1 MRIDPADILTCLG
14 HDPRPNDGPAPMMP
28 PIVQTS
34 LFAFESFDA
43 LCEGLSEEHRQH
55 VYSRGQNPT
64 VEAIELQLATL
75 ERGDRCKC
83 FASGM
88 AAISSA
94 MYGLLEAGDHVL
106 FVNQVYG
113 PTLEL
118 AEHLRRFGIEH
129 DVTLELDLESVEQAL
144 RPQTKL
150 IWLESPGTM
159 LYRMLDLPAVVR
171 LAKSRGILV
180 GMDNTWA
187 TPLLQKPLT
196 VGVDIV
202 AHSCAKYIG
211 GHSDVIAGALIGS
224 ESVMEQI
231 FYRSY
236 LLNGGVLSPHDAWLL
251 VRGLRTLPTRL
262 EQHEAGGLAVMEF
275 LRQHPA
281 VKAVY
286 HPAAC
291 EDRLLVEDQLAG
303 YTGLFSFELD
313 GADHTRVARVIDT
326 LTLFR
331 IGVSWGGV
339 ESLAISPNRGG
350 EGAEP
355 ALRAAGI
362 PAGLIRLSIGL
373 EPPDALIADLDAAL
387 SAT

>member
-1 MRIDPADILTCLG
+1 MRIDPDDIITCLG
-14 HDPRPNDGPAPMMP
+14 HDPRPTDGPVPMMP

-34 LFAFESFDA
+34 LFAFESFEA

-64 VEAIELQLATL
+64 VEAIERQLASL
-75 ERGDRCKC
+75 ERGERCKC

-118 AEHLRRFGIEH
+118 AEHLRRFGIEY
-129 DVTLELDLESVEQAL
+129 DIMLELDLESVEQAL
-144 RPQTKL
+144 RPETKL
-150 IWLESPGTM
+150 VWLESPGTM

-202 AHSCAKYIG
+202 GFHLHRERG
-211 GHSDVIAGALIGS
+211 
-224 ESVMEQI
+224 
-231 FYRSY
+231 R
-236 LLNGGVLSPHDAWLL
+236 GVLR
-251 VRGLRTLPTRL
+251 VLRSRRCWRISTCVGCCW
-262 EQHEAGGLAVMEF
+262 GGRFWGM
-275 LRQHPA
+275 R
-281 VKAVY
+281 
-286 HPAAC
+286 
-291 EDRLLVEDQLAG
+291 
-303 YTGLFSFELD
+303 
-313 GADHTRVARVIDT
+313 
-326 LTLFR
+326 
-331 IGVSWGGV
+331 GVSAPRW
-339 ESLAISPNRGG
+339 SPMQT
-350 EGAEP
+350 
-355 ALRAAGI
+355 I
-362 PAGLIRLSIGL
+362 W
-373 EPPDALIADLDAAL
+373 
-387 SAT
+387 